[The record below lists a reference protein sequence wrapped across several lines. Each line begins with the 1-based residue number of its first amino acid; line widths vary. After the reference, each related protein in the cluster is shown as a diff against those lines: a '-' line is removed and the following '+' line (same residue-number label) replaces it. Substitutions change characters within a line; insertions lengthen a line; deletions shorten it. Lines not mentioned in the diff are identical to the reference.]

1 MAIGYSQDPIHW
13 SYSSKRLNDS
23 TFEIHFTASLDDGW
37 HVYAQKQPE
46 TAVSVP
52 TKIEIGANP
61 LFKLKGAIKE
71 IGNMVLWT
79 DPNSGIAANEYSVKV
94 DFVQMI
100 VMKAK
105 IKTNISGS
113 IQFQTCTDEMCLQPK
128 TIKFSIPVMP

>member
-1 MAIGYSQDPIHW
+1 
-13 SYSSKRLNDS
+13 
-23 TFEIHFTASLDDGW
+23 
-37 HVYAQKQPE
+37 
-46 TAVSVP
+46 VP